1 MFSVDCG
8 GQLGYAAPAMSLT
21 AKQKQY
27 LKGLAHGLEP
37 VVQVGSKGI
46 SDNLVE
52 QIRDQLVAHELIKV
66 RFNTESA
73 IEPAESAEELA
84 TRTKSELVQKLGRVL
99 LFYRRHDEKHA
110 PQLLHQLALRAR
122 RSSSALSAGSI

>member
-1 MFSVDCG
+1 MFSVDCRRE
-8 GQLGYAAPAMSLT
+8 LGYAPPSMSLT

-46 SDNLVE
+46 SDGLID
-52 QIRDQLVAHELIKV
+52 QIRDQLVRHELIKV

-73 IEPAESAEELA
+73 IEPAECAEELA
-84 TRTKSELVQKLGRVL
+84 TRTKSELVQKMGRMLV
-99 LFYRRHDEKHA
+99 FYRRHDEK
-110 PQLLHQLALRAR
+110 PKIELPKGKRPRA
-122 RSSSALSAGSI
+122 SVPSPSD

>member
-1 MFSVDCG
+1 MT
-8 GQLGYAAPAMSLT
+8 LT

-46 SDNLVE
+46 SDGLIE
-52 QIRDQLVAHELIKV
+52 QIRDQLVRHELIKI

-73 IEPAESAEELA
+73 SEPAESGEELA
-84 TRTKSELVQKLGRVL
+84 TRTKSQLVQQLGRMLVL
-99 LFYRRHDEKHA
+99 YRRHDEKPKIELPKAKPPARA
-110 PQLLHQLALRAR
+110 P
-122 RSSSALSAGSI
+122 SE

>member
-1 MFSVDCG
+1 
-8 GQLGYAAPAMSLT
+8 MSLT

-46 SDNLVE
+46 SDGLID
-52 QIRDQLVAHELIKV
+52 QIRQQLVVHELIKI

-73 IEPAESAEELA
+73 SEPAESAEELA
-84 TRTKSELVQKLGRVL
+84 TRTKSQLVQKLGRMVVL
-99 LFYRRHDEKHA
+99 YRRHDEKPKIELPKA
-110 PQLLHQLALRAR
+110 KRTPRA
-122 RSSSALSAGSI
+122 AAE

>member
-1 MFSVDCG
+1 
-8 GQLGYAAPAMSLT
+8 MSLT
-21 AKQKQY
+21 PKQKQY

-46 SDNLVE
+46 SDSLVE

-73 IEPAESAEELA
+73 SEPAESAEELA
-84 TRTKSELVQKLGRVL
+84 TRTKSQVVQKLGRVL
-99 LFYRRHDEKHA
+99 LFYRRHDEKPKIELPKGKRPGRTA
-110 PQLLHQLALRAR
+110 AE
-122 RSSSALSAGSI
+122 

>member
-1 MFSVDCG
+1 
-8 GQLGYAAPAMSLT
+8 MSLT

-46 SDNLVE
+46 SDGLVD

-73 IEPAESAEELA
+73 SDPAESAEELA
-84 TRTKSELVQKLGRVL
+84 TRTKSQLVQQLGRMLV
-99 LFYRRHDEKHA
+99 FYRRHDQKPKIELPKA
-110 PQLLHQLALRAR
+110 AKRPPRAV
-122 RSSSALSAGSI
+122 GE